1 MRGQATMETL
11 THGGKGLD
19 TYSFFLRT
27 LPFSYNIYL
36 VNWENIV
43 YKKNLSTCILK
54 YEKNQQELVCDP
66 EGLSQ
71 SNFRGPN
78 RWKIIDLPGGQIY
91 YPLLGI
97 HLSLP
102 FLPITPL
109 SLSRTFEGLFW
120 ASHRITSPPYSI
132 HLGEKNL
139 IPSPSKV
146 LNLRCKKVCQYCK

>member
-1 MRGQATMETL
+1 METL

-78 RWKIIDLPGGQIY
+78 R
-91 YPLLGI
+91 
-97 HLSLP
+97 
-102 FLPITPL
+102 
-109 SLSRTFEGLFW
+109 
-120 ASHRITSPPYSI
+120 
-132 HLGEKNL
+132 
-139 IPSPSKV
+139 
-146 LNLRCKKVCQYCK
+146 